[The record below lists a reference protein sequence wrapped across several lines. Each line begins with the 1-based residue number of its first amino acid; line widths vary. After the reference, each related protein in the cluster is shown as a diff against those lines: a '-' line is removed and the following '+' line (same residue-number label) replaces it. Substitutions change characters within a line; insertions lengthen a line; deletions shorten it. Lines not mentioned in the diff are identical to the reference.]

1 MATMAENVIDAG
13 AKNRPLMLEKGMYD
27 SWKSHI
33 LLYIEGKDNATIQDG
48 RVKFRLFKDW
58 TFQVMMLNTM
68 KMLKLQETWRSANL
82 LGDCEGKSTKTQ
94 EAEVIFREEKQDFL
108 ADGLEEFNS
117 DCDDLQLNKTSIFKV
132 EHVDAFDSDYDKEPT
147 ASAIFMARLSPVGSV
162 NGADVSPTYDSDI
175 LSKVPHYDTYH
186 ETDMLNSVV
195 QETRYFEHL
204 VSNIDS
210 CDELTSNNNVIS
222 YAEYMVTIENDAAQ
236 NSKTFNKES
245 LEKQDKYIDEILVLE
260 KDKKKLQNIVSKIGQ
275 TVQTMHMLTKP
286 QAFDDDTRKTTLG
299 YQKPLTSLLVTS
311 CVKPTPTVS
320 IVKSTPSKVFPKKLL
335 TTSRVKDSLQKVKNH
350 LDKFD
355 VCIKDPTVISGIHI
369 GSWRVSHIKD
379 AYEEDVIPFV
389 KNLIESF
396 TLFEKG
402 LYKEVNEMK
411 AIFQQMENE
420 VTNVL

>member
-33 LLYIEGKDNATIQDG
+33 LLYIEGKDNGEMLIDSIKNGPFQLKKEITILATEDSPEIKRPQE
-48 RVKFRLFKDW
+48 
-58 TFQVMMLNTM
+58 LNDL
-68 KMLKLQETWRSANL
+68 KPKEKLQKSYDIKATNIIL
-82 LGDCEGKSTKTQ
+82 LGTWVINTVGDVKENQPRVIRCYHCKGEAQ

-132 EHVDAFDSDYDKEPT
+132 EHVDAFDSDYDEEPT

-162 NGADVSPTYDSDI
+162 NRADVSPTYDSDI

-186 ETDMLNSVV
+186 ETDMLNPVV

-236 NSKTFNKES
+236 SIPS
-245 LEKQDKYIDEILVLE
+245 HEKRMI
-260 KDKKKLQNIVSKIGQ
+260 
-275 TVQTMHMLTKP
+275 ML
-286 QAFDDDTRKTTLG
+286 
-299 YQKPLTSLLVTS
+299 
-311 CVKPTPTVS
+311 
-320 IVKSTPSKVFPKKLL
+320 
-335 TTSRVKDSLQKVKNH
+335 
-350 LDKFD
+350 
-355 VCIKDPTVISGIHI
+355 
-369 GSWRVSHIKD
+369 
-379 AYEEDVIPFV
+379 
-389 KNLIESF
+389 
-396 TLFEKG
+396 
-402 LYKEVNEMK
+402 
-411 AIFQQMENE
+411 
-420 VTNVL
+420 